1 MADEKEEKQEGKK
14 GGNSLVLIIVA
25 VLLVVVLLLGGLIVV
40 LLASGGDSGEQD
52 PAAATTEVQ
61 AATPAAQGGKP
72 AAGAPKERS
81 NDFFNVG
88 PMYPLD
94 QFLVNLLSETG
105 SRYLKMT
112 INIELSSE
120 LLTPEIE
127 QKKPLLRDIVIRI
140 LSSKTYED
148 ISTTKGKERLKDE
161 IAAKINET
169 LRDGYVK
176 NVFFTDFIVQ

>member
-52 PAAATTEVQ
+52 PAAATTEVH
-61 AATPAAQGGKP
+61 AAPAAQGGKP

>member
-25 VLLVVVLLLGGLIVV
+25 VLLAVVLLLGGLIVV

-52 PAAATTEVQ
+52 PAAATTEIH
-61 AATPAAQGGKP
+61 TPAAQGGKP
-72 AAGAPKERS
+72 VAGAPKERS
-81 NDFFNVG
+81 NDFLNVG
-88 PMYPLD
+88 PIYPLD

>member
-52 PAAATTEVQ
+52 PAAATTEVH
-61 AATPAAQGGKP
+61 AAPVAQGGKP

>member
-52 PAAATTEVQ
+52 PAAATTEVHV
-61 AATPAAQGGKP
+61 APAAQGGKP

>member
-1 MADEKEEKQEGKK
+1 MAEEKEEKQEKK

-25 VLLVVVLLLGGLIVV
+25 VLLVVLLVIGGLVV
-40 LLASGGDSGEQD
+40 FLLASGDGEHDAAMANAEAQASAQ
-52 PAAATTEVQ
+52 AAAPAQ
-61 AATPAAQGGKP
+61 KAAAKP
-72 AAGAPKERS
+72 QERS
-81 NDFFNVG
+81 NDYFNVG
-88 PMYPLD
+88 PMYPLE

-112 INIELSSE
+112 INIELSAE
-120 LLTPEIE
+120 TLTPEID

-140 LSSKTYED
+140 LTSKTYED
-148 ISTTKGKERLKDE
+148 ISTAKGKERLKDE
-161 IAAKINET
+161 IATKINET